1 MNEFDKLIEEQKRAL
16 YAQSLAFEQINKMFE
31 TLYST
36 PKEPEETGLIWK
48 PEMERELGVTH
59 DTFMKVHYPKLEE
72 FPSFFNRG
80 GGKLKPRYG
89 MLRKEFAKYLN
100 GSD

>member
-1 MNEFDKLIEEQKRAL
+1 MKEFDELIKEQMNAL
-16 YAQSLAFEQINKMFE
+16 NAQARAFEMVNKMFE
-31 TLYST
+31 TLYE
-36 PKEPEETGLIWK
+36 PKEKEETGLIWK

-59 DTFMKVHYPKLEE
+59 DTFMRVHYPKLEQ